1 MLVQEKIVFVFN
13 KILINFFKEIKKEKY
28 FKLAIKKHY
37 RSIDKK
43 SPTYI
48 ESFNKKVKEFSKLFI
63 DIESE
68 KDEFTKKLIHNAD
81 FSKVNIFK
89 NINVKHLF
97 QNFKEELDKYV
108 IISYILTLYLFSHL
122 YEESLRIKL
131 VKEEDKNVEEIV
143 SSDDEDNDNKDND
156 DDDKD
161 NDDGNDEDND
171 EVEEDD
177 NNDDE
182 DYNNDD
188 DNENGNYEDDDGED
202 DEDEDEEKILDDL
215 LIKTLNILN
224 QIDMNMDVTDSIDD
238 ILDDDIKNILLNIR
252 RFKVTNNTN
261 NTPIDI
267 DNNLDSLIG
276 DSEIGKLAKEIS
288 DQVNLDSLNLENPE
302 DITNLFNSDT
312 GNLLG
317 NLVQQV
323 GSSITEKIS
332 SGELKQDDLVKDAFS
347 LMNKMQT
354 SQSSNPV
361 LNNMMNSMMNNQQN
375 SNSNTTG
382 NTTGNTSG
390 NSDNENTDNM
400 EDMMK
405 EMMNGDM
412 MQQMMNSMGGTQA
425 LNQNNPNSR
434 EGKAKQRLRKK
445 LEKKKNNN

>member
-48 ESFNKKVKEFSKLFI
+48 ESFNKKVKEFSELFI

-68 KDEFTKKLIHNAD
+68 KDEFTKKLIDNAD

-143 SSDDEDNDNKDND
+143 SSDDEDND
-156 DDDKD
+156 
-161 NDDGNDEDND
+161 

-224 QIDMNMDVTDSIDD
+224 QIDMNMNVTDSIDD

>member
-143 SSDDEDNDNKDND
+143 SSDDEDND
-156 DDDKD
+156 
-161 NDDGNDEDND
+161 

-188 DNENGNYEDDDGED
+188 DNENGNYEDDDED
-202 DEDEDEEKILDDL
+202 NEDEDEEKILDDL

-224 QIDMNMDVTDSIDD
+224 QIDMNMNVTDSIDD

-375 SNSNTTG
+375 SNSNTTD
-382 NTTGNTSG
+382 NTTGN
-390 NSDNENTDNM
+390 SDNQNTDNM

-405 EMMNGDM
+405 EMMNGDMMQQMMNGDM

>member
-1 MLVQEKIVFVFN
+1 MLVQEKIIFVFN

-48 ESFNKKVKEFSKLFI
+48 ESFNKKVKEFSELFI
-63 DIESE
+63 NVESDNE
-68 KDEFTKKLIHNAD
+68 EFTKKLSDNDD
-81 FSKVNIFK
+81 FNKVNIFK

-122 YEESLRIKL
+122 YEESLRIKV

-143 SSDDEDNDNKDND
+143 SSDDDED
-156 DDDKD
+156 
-161 NDDGNDEDND
+161 DDGNDEDDDEDDDNEDNND
-171 EVEEDD
+171 EEEDD
-177 NNDDE
+177 NNDD
-182 DYNNDD
+182 D
-188 DNENGNYEDDDGED
+188 DNDEDDD
-202 DEDEDEEKILDDL
+202 DEDEEKILDDL
-215 LIKTLNILN
+215 LLKTLNILN
-224 QIDMNMDVTDSIDD
+224 QIDMNIDVTDIIDD
-238 ILDDDIKNILLNIR
+238 ILDDDIRNILLNIR
-252 RFKVTNNTN
+252 RFKVANNTN

-354 SQSSNPV
+354 NQSSNPV

-375 SNSNTTG
+375 SNNNSNP
-382 NTTGNTSG
+382 SG
-390 NSDNENTDNM
+390 NPSSNPSGNPSSNDNQNTDNM

-412 MQQMMNSMGGTQA
+412 MQQMMNGGMMQQMMNSMGGTQA
-425 LNQNNPNSR
+425 LNQNNPSSR
-434 EGKAKQRLRKK
+434 EGKAKERLRKK
-445 LEKKKNNN
+445 LAKKNNN

>member
-143 SSDDEDNDNKDND
+143 SSDDEDND
-156 DDDKD
+156 
-161 NDDGNDEDND
+161 

-188 DNENGNYEDDDGED
+188 DNENGNYEDDDED
-202 DEDEDEEKILDDL
+202 NEDEDEEKILDDL

-224 QIDMNMDVTDSIDD
+224 QIDMNMNVTDSIDD

-354 SQSSNPV
+354 NQSSNPV

-375 SNSNTTG
+375 SNSNTTD
-382 NTTGNTSG
+382 NTTGN
-390 NSDNENTDNM
+390 SDNQNTDNM

>member
-188 DNENGNYEDDDGED
+188 DNENGNYEDDDED
-202 DEDEDEEKILDDL
+202 NEDEDEEKILDDL

-224 QIDMNMDVTDSIDD
+224 QIDMNMNVTDSIDD

-312 GNLLG
+312 GESKWETSTISELPKGWIEFSGTTLFFP
-317 NLVQQV
+317 Q
-323 GSSITEKIS
+323 EKY
-332 SGELKQDDLVKDAFS
+332 
-347 LMNKMQT
+347 
-354 SQSSNPV
+354 
-361 LNNMMNSMMNNQQN
+361 
-375 SNSNTTG
+375 
-382 NTTGNTSG
+382 
-390 NSDNENTDNM
+390 
-400 EDMMK
+400 
-405 EMMNGDM
+405 
-412 MQQMMNSMGGTQA
+412 
-425 LNQNNPNSR
+425 
-434 EGKAKQRLRKK
+434 
-445 LEKKKNNN
+445 

>member
-48 ESFNKKVKEFSKLFI
+48 ESFTKKVNEFSELFI

-68 KDEFTKKLIHNAD
+68 KDEFTKKLIDNGD

-143 SSDDEDNDNKDND
+143 SSDDDDEDNDDND
-156 DDDKD
+156 DDNDD
-161 NDDGNDEDND
+161 EDDNNDDGNDED
-171 EVEEDD
+171 
-177 NNDDE
+177 DDE
-182 DYNNDD
+182 DNDD
-188 DNENGNYEDDDGED
+188 NDED
-202 DEDEDEEKILDDL
+202 DEDDKDDEDDEDEEKILDDL

-354 SQSSNPV
+354 NQSSNPV

-375 SNSNTTG
+375 PNSNTTG
-382 NTTGNTSG
+382 NTTSNHT
-390 NSDNENTDNM
+390 NSDNQNTDNM

-434 EGKAKQRLRKK
+434 EGKAKERLRKK

>member
-48 ESFNKKVKEFSKLFI
+48 ESFNKKVKEFSELFI

-68 KDEFTKKLIHNAD
+68 KDEFTKKLIDNAD

-143 SSDDEDNDNKDND
+143 SSDDEDNDDNNGND
-156 DDDKD
+156 N
-161 NDDGNDEDND
+161 NDDGNDED
-171 EVEEDD
+171 
-177 NNDDE
+177 DDE
-182 DYNNDD
+182 DNDD
-188 DNENGNYEDDDGED
+188 NDED
-202 DEDEDEEKILDDL
+202 DEDEEKILDDL
-215 LIKTLNILN
+215 LLKTLNILN

-382 NTTGNTSG
+382 NTTSNHT
-390 NSDNENTDNM
+390 NSDNQNTDNM

-434 EGKAKQRLRKK
+434 EGKAKERLRKK

>member
-1 MLVQEKIVFVFN
+1 M
-13 KILINFFKEIKKEKY
+13 
-28 FKLAIKKHY
+28 
-37 RSIDKK
+37 
-43 SPTYI
+43 P
-48 ESFNKKVKEFSKLFI
+48 
-63 DIESE
+63 
-68 KDEFTKKLIHNAD
+68 
-81 FSKVNIFK
+81 
-89 NINVKHLF
+89 
-97 QNFKEELDKYV
+97 
-108 IISYILTLYLFSHL
+108 
-122 YEESLRIKL
+122 
-131 VKEEDKNVEEIV
+131 
-143 SSDDEDNDNKDND
+143 
-156 DDDKD
+156 
-161 NDDGNDEDND
+161 
-171 EVEEDD
+171 
-177 NNDDE
+177 
-182 DYNNDD
+182 
-188 DNENGNYEDDDGED
+188 
-202 DEDEDEEKILDDL
+202 
-215 LIKTLNILN
+215 LNILN

-354 SQSSNPV
+354 NQSSNPV

-375 SNSNTTG
+375 SNSNTTD
-382 NTTGNTSG
+382 NTTGN
-390 NSDNENTDNM
+390 SDNQNTDNM

-405 EMMNGDM
+405 EMMNGDMMQQMMNGDM

-434 EGKAKQRLRKK
+434 EGKAKERLRKK